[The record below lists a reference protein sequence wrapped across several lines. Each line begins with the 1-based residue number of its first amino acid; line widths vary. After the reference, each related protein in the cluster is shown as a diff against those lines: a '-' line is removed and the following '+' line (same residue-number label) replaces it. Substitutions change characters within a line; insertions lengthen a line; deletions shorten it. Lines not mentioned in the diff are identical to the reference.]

1 MSTSLSGSAS
11 DLAYLELISELL
23 APANLSSDQAAIDL
37 DRLQLLFVQ
46 ATSHSKNQLVSQVIR
61 TLHNSPGIWSRV
73 GVLSGNPLN
82 QLGPPSLRSSKFFYI
97 TLSRSILFRSDVIKR
112 NCGNGC
118 RARYR
123 LRLFVEALK
132 DGLRDEDGSGGLT
145 LRRLTILSALLSSID
160 VLKESHGP
168 IILLGSSLSSRTQD
182 EFLIA
187 LNKFFDP
194 SHSPNSYVKSSQVHE
209 DDDHTQALVWLVS
222 QVIPSLDP
230 SKLRDSTGGDHL
242 IRLLSAH
249 LNQIVF
255 RKDLI
260 GSLQTC
266 LVLSQDSINLS
277 NHTKASEALKL
288 FINDPLLSV
297 VRDIS
302 SSLSKIIEN
311 ETRPVA
317 SLEALSSVFELT
329 EEIRSKWEMVAEE
342 AEWGQLP
349 PLEAKPTESSGGA
362 NHRDELKM
370 WLNCLFLSVVAIT
383 GGVANRIYLGSSS
396 GSSPSKAHSLD
407 FLRLALL
414 ALRSLHF
421 VAIRFPP
428 GSLPTHRNAFITLT
442 GLLRRYETQLPQLIK
457 QFHPPFIG
465 EIDKNPVRRAGALYY
480 FDVVEQL
487 APSLTNTYLRSYALP
502 AIKPYLT
509 HPLGGESA
517 HAAVIG
523 LLPQLD
529 HESINEFGDLYFNLI
544 TSDSVKLYL
553 NESQIRL
560 AFQTLIK
567 AANGVG
573 NTSLSRW
580 FSDLILSLNKLDVKS
595 QHRIRTVEFLVDI
608 IQIAEPA
615 MIIDTKSEKLER
627 VWGVLRS
634 VEEVKIFFEGI
645 SEVEDRNGV
654 VKWWLEKRKLSLSN
668 SHL

>member
-1 MSTSLSGSAS
+1 MLKSVSGSKS
-11 DLAYLELISELL
+11 DQKVHIQALGEFPQGN
-23 APANLSSDQAAIDL
+23 PANLSSDQAAIDL

-61 TLHNSPGIWSRV
+61 TLHK
-73 GVLSGNPLN
+73 LSWDLVKGWCIVRQSSQSTRTSL
-82 QLGPPSLRSSKFFYI
+82 PPIIKPFD
-97 TLSRSILFRSDVIKR
+97 LFRSDVIKR

-222 QVIPSLDP
+222 Q
-230 SKLRDSTGGDHL
+230 LRDSTGGDHL

-349 PLEAKPTESSGGA
+349 PLEAKPTESS
-362 NHRDELKM
+362 M

-383 GGVANRIYLGSSS
+383 GGVANRIYLD
-396 GSSPSKAHSLD
+396 LQ
-407 FLRLALL
+407 LALL

-487 APSLTNTYLRSYALP
+487 APT
-502 AIKPYLT
+502 IKPYLT

-529 HESINEFGDLYFNLI
+529 HESINEFGGL
-544 TSDSVKLYL
+544 DSVKLYL

-580 FSDLILSLNKLDVKS
+580 FSDLILHSTNLILLNFESL
-595 QHRIRTVEFLVDI
+595 REI
-608 IQIAEPA
+608 
-615 MIIDTKSEKLER
+615 
-627 VWGVLRS
+627 WGVLRS

-654 VKWWLEKRKLSLSN
+654 VKWWLEKRKTVSLN